1 MLLTS
6 DVVHCVINDP
16 DTVKV
21 QVKLVSIVI
30 TLTSSV
36 KKVKKFTDF
45 RLFTQLFNQ
54 QYWLAFDILF
64 IQFYWC
70 LLKIEDQI
78 GQVQV

>member
-45 RLFTQLFNQ
+45 RLVHTTFQPT
-54 QYWLAFDILF
+54 IL
-64 IQFYWC
+64 IGIRHSIHSI
-70 LLKIEDQI
+70 LLVSIEN
-78 GQVQV
+78 

>member
-1 MLLTS
+1 MLLPS

-45 RLFTQLFNQ
+45 RLVYTTFQPT
-54 QYWLAFDILF
+54 IL
-64 IQFYWC
+64 IGIRHSIHSI
-70 LLKIEDQI
+70 LLVIEN
-78 GQVQV
+78 